1 MSKSKKIYWN
11 PDTIDHF
18 IFISNYAD
26 VDQVLTQVEDF
37 VENNCE
43 LQENDTEKDLVE
55 DLMNKIYE
63 RRYEK
68 YELLQI

>member
-1 MSKSKKIYWN
+1 MSKSKQIHWN

-26 VDQVLTQVEDF
+26 VDQVLTQVENF
-37 VENNCE
+37 VSIDCE
-43 LQENDTEKDLVE
+43 LQGDDTEKDLVI

-63 RRYEK
+63 RRYD
-68 YELLQI
+68 

>member
-1 MSKSKKIYWN
+1 MSKSKQIYWN

-26 VDQVLTQVEDF
+26 VDQVLTQVENF
-37 VENNCE
+37 VSIDCE
-43 LQENDTEKDLVE
+43 LQGSDTEKDLVE

-63 RRYEK
+63 RRYD
-68 YELLQI
+68 

>member
-1 MSKSKKIYWN
+1 MSKSKQIHWN

-26 VDQVLTQVEDF
+26 VDQVLTQVEQF
-37 VENNCE
+37 VSIDCE
-43 LQENDTEKDLVE
+43 LQADDTEKDLVE

-63 RRYEK
+63 RRYD
-68 YELLQI
+68 

>member
-1 MSKSKKIYWN
+1 MSKSKQIYWN

-26 VDQVLTQVEDF
+26 VDQVLTQVENF
-37 VENNCE
+37 VSIDCE
-43 LQENDTEKDLVE
+43 LQGNDTEKDLVE

-63 RRYEK
+63 RRYE
-68 YELLQI
+68 

>member
-1 MSKSKKIYWN
+1 MSKSKQIYWN

-26 VDQVLTQVEDF
+26 VDQVLAQVTAF
-37 VENNCE
+37 VEADCE
-43 LQENDTEKDLVE
+43 LQGNDTEKDLVE

-63 RRYEK
+63 RRYE
-68 YELLQI
+68 

>member
-1 MSKSKKIYWN
+1 MSKSKQIHWN

-26 VDQVLTQVEDF
+26 VDQVLTQVENF
-37 VENNCE
+37 VSIDCE
-43 LQENDTEKDLVE
+43 LQGDDTEKDLVV

-63 RRYEK
+63 RRYD
-68 YELLQI
+68 

>member
-1 MSKSKKIYWN
+1 MSNSKQIYWN

-26 VDQVLTQVEDF
+26 VDQVLTQVENF
-37 VENNCE
+37 VSIDCE
-43 LQENDTEKDLVE
+43 LQGNDTEKDLVE

-63 RRYEK
+63 RRYE
-68 YELLQI
+68 

>member
-1 MSKSKKIYWN
+1 MSNSKQIYWN

-18 IFISNYAD
+18 IFMSNYAD
-26 VDQVLTQVEDF
+26 VDQVLTQVEAF
-37 VENNCE
+37 VEADCE

-63 RRYEK
+63 RRYD
-68 YELLQI
+68 

>member
-1 MSKSKKIYWN
+1 MSNSKQIHWN

-26 VDQVLTQVEDF
+26 VDQVLTQVENF
-37 VENNCE
+37 VSIDCE
-43 LQENDTEKDLVE
+43 LQGDDTEKDLVV

-63 RRYEK
+63 RRYD
-68 YELLQI
+68 

>member
-37 VENNCE
+37 VEDNCE

-63 RRYEK
+63 RRYD
-68 YELLQI
+68 

>member
-1 MSKSKKIYWN
+1 MSKSKQIYWN

-26 VDQVLTQVEDF
+26 VDQVLTQVENF
-37 VENNCE
+37 VNIDCE
-43 LQENDTEKDLVE
+43 LQGDDTEKDLVE

-63 RRYEK
+63 RRYD
-68 YELLQI
+68 

>member
-1 MSKSKKIYWN
+1 ME

-26 VDQVLTQVEDF
+26 VDQVLTQVENF
-37 VENNCE
+37 VSIDCE
-43 LQENDTEKDLVE
+43 LQGDDTEKDLVI

-63 RRYEK
+63 RRYD
-68 YELLQI
+68 

>member
-1 MSKSKKIYWN
+1 MSKSKQIYWN

-37 VENNCE
+37 VEDNCE
-43 LQENDTEKDLVE
+43 LQGDDTEKELVE

-63 RRYEK
+63 RRYE
-68 YELLQI
+68 

>member
-1 MSKSKKIYWN
+1 MSKSKQIYWN

-26 VDQVLTQVEDF
+26 VDQVLTQVENF
-37 VENNCE
+37 VSIDCE
-43 LQENDTEKDLVE
+43 LQGDDTEKDLVI

-63 RRYEK
+63 RRYD
-68 YELLQI
+68 

>member
-1 MSKSKKIYWN
+1 MSKSKQIYWN

-26 VDQVLTQVEDF
+26 VDQVLTQVEQF
-37 VENNCE
+37 VSIDCE
-43 LQENDTEKDLVE
+43 LQGNDTEKDLVE

-63 RRYEK
+63 RRYE
-68 YELLQI
+68 

>member
-1 MSKSKKIYWN
+1 MSKSKQIHWN

-26 VDQVLTQVEDF
+26 VDQVLTQVEQF
-37 VENNCE
+37 VSIDCE
-43 LQENDTEKDLVE
+43 LQGNDTEKDLVE

-63 RRYEK
+63 RRYD
-68 YELLQI
+68 

>member
-1 MSKSKKIYWN
+1 MSKSKQIYWN

-26 VDQVLTQVEDF
+26 VDQVLTQVEQF
-37 VENNCE
+37 VSIDCE
-43 LQENDTEKDLVE
+43 LQGNDTKKDLVE

-63 RRYEK
+63 RRYE
-68 YELLQI
+68 

>member
-1 MSKSKKIYWN
+1 MNKSKQIHWN

-26 VDQVLTQVEDF
+26 VDQVLTQVEQF
-37 VENNCE
+37 VSIDCE
-43 LQENDTEKDLVE
+43 LQGNDTEKDLVE

-63 RRYEK
+63 RRYE
-68 YELLQI
+68 

>member
-1 MSKSKKIYWN
+1 MSKSKQIHWN

-26 VDQVLTQVEDF
+26 VDQVLTQVENF
-37 VENNCE
+37 VSIDCE
-43 LQENDTEKDLVE
+43 LQGNDTEKDLVE

-63 RRYEK
+63 RRYD
-68 YELLQI
+68 

>member
-1 MSKSKKIYWN
+1 MSKSKQIYWN

-26 VDQVLTQVEDF
+26 VDQVLAQVTAF
-37 VENNCE
+37 VEADCE
-43 LQENDTEKDLVE
+43 LQSDDTEKDLVE

-63 RRYEK
+63 RRYD
-68 YELLQI
+68 

>member
-1 MSKSKKIYWN
+1 MSKQIYWN

-26 VDQVLTQVEDF
+26 VDQVLAQVTTF
-37 VENNCE
+37 VEADCE
-43 LQENDTEKDLVE
+43 LQGDDTEKDLVE

-63 RRYEK
+63 RRYD
-68 YELLQI
+68 

>member
-26 VDQVLTQVEDF
+26 VDQVLTQVENF
-37 VENNCE
+37 VSIDCE
-43 LQENDTEKDLVE
+43 LQGDDTEKDLVE

-63 RRYEK
+63 RRYE
-68 YELLQI
+68 

>member
-1 MSKSKKIYWN
+1 MSKSKQIYWN

-26 VDQVLTQVEDF
+26 VDQVLTQVENF
-37 VENNCE
+37 VSIDCE
-43 LQENDTEKDLVE
+43 LQGNDTEKDLVE

-63 RRYEK
+63 RRYD
-68 YELLQI
+68 

>member
-1 MSKSKKIYWN
+1 MSKSKQIYWN

-26 VDQVLTQVEDF
+26 VDQVLTQVENF
-37 VENNCE
+37 VSIDCE
-43 LQENDTEKDLVE
+43 LQGDDTEKDLVV

-63 RRYEK
+63 RRYD
-68 YELLQI
+68 

>member
-26 VDQVLTQVEDF
+26 VDQVLTQVEQF
-37 VENNCE
+37 VSIDCE

-63 RRYEK
+63 RRYE
-68 YELLQI
+68 

>member
-1 MSKSKKIYWN
+1 MSKSKQIYWN

-26 VDQVLTQVEDF
+26 VDQVLTQVENF
-37 VENNCE
+37 VSIDCE
-43 LQENDTEKDLVE
+43 LQEDDTEKDLVE

-63 RRYEK
+63 RRYD
-68 YELLQI
+68 